1 MRCDRHWPSERS
13 FLGHDD
19 SDDDKNVIA
28 SVEDEVRLGESEE
41 LRSVQSR
48 DSGAAGGQCAA
59 VSPAR
64 AGRSAQSQPSQLLQQ
79 AQPHLTR
86 LRCY

>member
-19 SDDDKNVIA
+19 SCDDKDGFA
-28 SVEDEVRLGESEE
+28 SVEDEERLGESEE

-64 AGRSAQSQPSQLLQQ
+64 VGRSAQSQPSQLLQQ
-79 AQPHLTR
+79 PHLTR